1 MNYLSEKQK
10 KDKERGSAGIK
21 LLLVL
26 VVIILIANAG
36 YHYIPAA
43 YDSESFKQD
52 MGTAVIQGITMP
64 TTAGKPVEIVKRKL
78 NAAALSNNLPSD
90 AYINVAEKNNV
101 ITARVYYVK
110 KIPIVP
116 FGIYDYDYVFDH
128 TATPNGFLTEQ

>member
-1 MNYLSEKQK
+1 MNHLSKKHK

-26 VVIILIANAG
+26 VVIGLIANAG
-36 YHYIPAA
+36 YHYIPTA

-64 TTAGKPVEIVKRKL
+64 STSGKPIDIVKRKL
-78 NAAALSNNLPSD
+78 NAAAVSNNLPSD
-90 AYINVAEKNNV
+90 AYINVTEKNNV
-101 ITARVYYVK
+101 ITARVFYVK

-116 FGIYDYDYVFDH
+116 FGIYEYDYVFDH
-128 TATPNGFLTEQ
+128 SATPNGFLTE